1 MALAHTK
8 TRAPRPRAGLLLPRP
23 ALLASLQQALQAH
36 RVLLICA
43 PAGYGKTALL
53 TQALADL
60 PEDHAVAW
68 VALDEGDDLGRL
80 LDCLFAA
87 FEPYDPPWRTAPEG
101 LRDAALRGGAELVA
115 VADAMLNA
123 LEACEVGHGL
133 IVLDDA
139 HHLAD
144 PASLQFL
151 DRWLAR
157 MGERWRL
164 VLSARHEPALRL
176 ARLRALGE
184 LADLGPAQL
193 ALDPAEV
200 TRLAQ
205 AAGLGEAA
213 GAELY
218 ERSQGW
224 AAGLRLALGLSQRAA
239 LPAAIDRA
247 TFDYLAAEVLDR
259 LDPGLRDFLLR
270 TSVLHE
276 LDVARCQAL
285 GEGALVASFLAE
297 IERLSLFCTV
307 VDLAPHT
314 LRLHQLFRD
323 MLQQRLRQQ
332 QPDAHRQLLERAAM
346 LESDPQRR
354 QGLLMAAGRPE
365 RAAEL
370 LLADAAMLINQQG
383 AQGLLDLAARFDD
396 AFADSS
402 PELHRVKAVALWT
415 TWEAERAE
423 YHLVRAEALFEARGD
438 MAALRVA
445 RAHLAILLIAQGR
458 LTQAAA
464 LLQALDPFDGETRLS
479 GEARRIVLLG
489 RCWHA
494 LESCHFDAVAPLFEA
509 QLAELLKQPTV
520 DAWYTGVPP
529 PRQISCRGMAASME
543 RWFRGTQQVVGER
556 PLPLG
561 VMGYMARAWSLFWQ
575 GQLAESEQHLAR
587 AEADAAWFG
596 RLVIARNHGQA
607 LHAMLDLVH
616 GRHESAVA
624 LMRLRLAEHVPGYGR
639 WGLWH
644 GIFFCSRMAA
654 ACGETALLDE
664 GLARLAREGAELPDL
679 TSAHRR
685 DPLAGLRAQQA
696 QLAGRPTEAIA
707 LWRGLLAEGESA
719 DLLGQRAEARLRL
732 AAALLDAGDTPA
744 AAEALAPALAE
755 HDPGGLLWAVPLM
768 RRVAAQPWG
777 ELIDATALAR
787 LRGWVDQLAPVD
799 AVAAVVAAGLDDR
812 LSQREAEVIEQIAA
826 GASNKHIAR
835 ALDLSPHTVKRH
847 VANILDKLGLNSR
860 GEAAAWWHERLTQA
874 STRPGTL
881 G

>member
-23 ALLASLQQALQAH
+23 ALLAQVRQALDTH
-36 RVLLICA
+36 RALLICA
-43 PAGYGKTALL
+43 RAGYGKTALL
-53 TQALADL
+53 TQALAEVGD
-60 PEDHAVAW
+60 DSAVAW

-101 LRDAALRGGAELVA
+101 LRDAALRGGTELVT

-123 LEACEVGHGL
+123 LEACEVERGL

-139 HHLAD
+139 HHLVD

-164 VLSARHEPALRL
+164 VLSARHEPPLRV
-176 ARLRALGE
+176 ARLRATGD
-184 LADLGPAQL
+184 LADLGPEQL
-193 ALDPAEV
+193 ALDEAEV
-200 TRLAQ
+200 TQLAQ
-205 AAGLGEAA
+205 AAGLDEGA
-213 GAELY
+213 GAELFQ
-218 ERSQGW
+218 RSQGW
-224 AAGLRLALGLSQRAA
+224 AAGLRLALGLSQRAG

-259 LDPGLRDFLLR
+259 LDAELRGFLLR

-285 GEGALVASFLAE
+285 GEGAMVASFLAE
-297 IERLSLFCTV
+297 IERLSLFVTV

-323 MLQQRLRQQ
+323 MLQQRLRLE
-332 QPDAHRQLLERAAM
+332 QPDTHRLLLERAAE
-346 LESDPQRR
+346 LETDAQRR
-354 QGLLMAAGRPE
+354 HGLLMAAGRPD

-370 LLADAAMLINQQG
+370 LLADAGMLINQIG
-383 AQGLLDLAARFDD
+383 AQGLLDLAGRFD
-396 AFADSS
+396 AGFAEVS

-415 TWEAERAE
+415 MWEAERAE
-423 YHLVRAEALFEARGD
+423 YHLGRAEVLFQARGD
-438 MAALRVA
+438 GAALRVA

-464 LLQALDPFDGETRLS
+464 LLQALDPFDGESRLS

-509 QLAELLKQPTV
+509 QLAELLKHPTV
-520 DAWYTGVPP
+520 EAWYTGVPP
-529 PRQISCRGMAASME
+529 PRQISCRGMAAPME
-543 RWFRGTQQVVGER
+543 RWFRGAMQVVGDR

-575 GQLAESEQHLAR
+575 GEFAECEQHLAR

-654 ACGETALLDE
+654 ACGDAALLDE
-664 GLARLAREGAELPDL
+664 GLARLVREGAELPDL
-679 TSAHRR
+679 VSAHRR
-685 DPLAGLRAQQA
+685 DPLAGLRARQA
-696 QLAGRPTEAIA
+696 ELAGRRGEAIA
-707 LWRGLLAEGESA
+707 LWRGLLAEGESS
-719 DLLGQRAEARLRL
+719 DLLAQRAEARLRL
-732 AAALLDAGDTPA
+732 TAALLEDGDRRE

-768 RRVAAQPWG
+768 QRMAAQDWG
-777 ELIDATALAR
+777 ELIEPASLAR
-787 LRGWVDQLAPVD
+787 LRQWVETLAPGGVMPPP
-799 AVAAVVAAGLDDR
+799 AMASAADDR
-812 LSQREAEVIEQIAA
+812 LSQREAEVVAQIAA

-860 GEAAAWWHERLTQA
+860 GEAAAWWHDRQA

>member
-23 ALLASLQQALQAH
+23 ALLARFHEALLTH
-36 RVLLICA
+36 RALLLCA

-53 TQALADL
+53 TQALAEVGD
-60 PEDHAVAW
+60 DTAVAW
-68 VALDEGDDLGRL
+68 VSLDEGDDLGRL
-80 LDCLFAA
+80 LDCLFTA

-101 LRDAALRGGAELVA
+101 LRDAALRGGADLITA
-115 VADAMLNA
+115 ADAMANA
-123 LEACEVGHGL
+123 LEACEVAHGL

-139 HHLAD
+139 HHLVD
-144 PASLQFL
+144 TASLQFL

-164 VLSARHEPALRL
+164 VLSARHEPALRV
-176 ARLRALGE
+176 ARLRATGD
-184 LADLGPAQL
+184 LADLGPEQL
-193 ALDPAEV
+193 ALAPAEV
-200 TRLAQ
+200 TQLAH
-205 AAGLGEAA
+205 AAGLGDEAA
-213 GAELY
+213 AELY

-259 LDPGLRDFLLR
+259 LDAELRDFLLR

-285 GEGALVASFLAE
+285 GEGAMVATFLAE
-297 IERLSLFCTV
+297 IERLSLFVTV
-307 VDLAPHT
+307 VDLSPHT

-323 MLQQRLRQQ
+323 MLQLRLRQT
-332 QPDAHRQLLERAAM
+332 QPDLHRELLERAAV
-346 LESDPQRR
+346 LESDAQRR
-354 QGLLMAAGRPE
+354 HGLLMAAGRPD

-370 LLADAAMLINQQG
+370 LLADAGMLINQLG
-383 AQGLLDLAARFDD
+383 AQGLLDLAGRFDAD
-396 AFADSS
+396 FAEVS

-415 TWEAERAE
+415 LWEAERAE
-423 YHLVRAEALFEARGD
+423 YHLGRAELLFQARGD
-438 MAALRVA
+438 TAALRVA
-445 RAHLAILLIAQGR
+445 RAHLAVLLIAQGR

-464 LLQALDPFDGETRLS
+464 ILQALDPFDGESRLS
-479 GEARRIVLLG
+479 GEARRVVLLA

-494 LESCHFDAVAPLFEA
+494 LESCHFDAVAPLFEV
-509 QLAELLKQPTV
+509 QLAELLKHPTV
-520 DAWYTGVPP
+520 EAWYTGVPP
-529 PRQISCRGMAASME
+529 PRQISCRGMAAPME
-543 RWFRGTQQVVGER
+543 RWFRGAMQVVGDR

-575 GQLAESEQHLAR
+575 GDLAECEQHLAR

-654 ACGETALLDE
+654 ACGEVALLDE
-664 GLARLAREGAELPDL
+664 GLARLVREGADLPDL
-679 TSAHRR
+679 TAPHRR
-685 DPLAGLRAQQA
+685 DPLAGLRARQA
-696 QLAGRPTEAIA
+696 ELAGRRAEAIA
-707 LWRGLLAEGESA
+707 LWRALLAEGESA
-719 DLLGQRAEARLRL
+719 DLLGQRAEAQLRL
-732 AAALLDAGDTPA
+732 AGALLDDGQHAQ

-755 HDPGGLLWAVPLM
+755 HDPGGLLWDVPLM
-768 RRVAAQPWG
+768 RRMAAHDWG
-777 ELIDATALAR
+777 GLLDAAALAR
-787 LRGWVDQLAPVD
+787 LRSWVEALAPL
-799 AVAAVVAAGLDDR
+799 AVGTEEAPAPAADDR
-812 LSQREAEVIEQIAA
+812 LSQREAEVIAQIAA

-860 GEAAAWWHERLTQA
+860 GEAAAWWNRQ
-874 STRPGTL
+874 R
-881 G
+881 

>member
-23 ALLASLQQALQAH
+23 ALLAQVRQALDTH
-36 RVLLICA
+36 RALLICA

-53 TQALADL
+53 TQALAEVGD
-60 PEDHAVAW
+60 DSAVAW

-101 LRDAALRGGAELVA
+101 LRDAALRGGTELVT

-123 LEACEVGHGL
+123 LEACEVERGL

-139 HHLAD
+139 HHLVD

-164 VLSARHEPALRL
+164 VLSARHEPPLRV
-176 ARLRALGE
+176 ARLRATGD
-184 LADLGPAQL
+184 LADLGPEQL
-193 ALDPAEV
+193 ALDQAEV
-200 TRLAQ
+200 TQLAQ
-205 AAGLGEAA
+205 AAGLDEGA
-213 GAELY
+213 GAELFQ
-218 ERSQGW
+218 RSQGW
-224 AAGLRLALGLSQRAA
+224 AAGLRLALGLSQRAG

-259 LDPGLRDFLLR
+259 LDAELRGFLLR

-285 GEGALVASFLAE
+285 GEGAMVASFLAE
-297 IERLSLFCTV
+297 IERLSLFVTV

-323 MLQQRLRQQ
+323 MLQQRLRLE
-332 QPDAHRQLLERAAM
+332 QPDTHRLLLERAAE
-346 LESDPQRR
+346 LETDAQRR
-354 QGLLMAAGRPE
+354 HGLLMAAGRPD

-370 LLADAAMLINQQG
+370 LLADAGMLINQIG
-383 AQGLLDLAARFDD
+383 AQGLLDLAGRFD
-396 AFADSS
+396 AGFAEVS

-415 TWEAERAE
+415 MWEAERAE
-423 YHLVRAEALFEARGD
+423 YHLGRAEVLFQARGD
-438 MAALRVA
+438 GAALRVA

-464 LLQALDPFDGETRLS
+464 LLQALDPFDGESRLS

-509 QLAELLKQPTV
+509 QLAELLKHPTV
-520 DAWYTGVPP
+520 EAWYTGVPP
-529 PRQISCRGMAASME
+529 PRQISCRGMAAPME
-543 RWFRGTQQVVGER
+543 RWFRGAMQVVGDR

-575 GQLAESEQHLAR
+575 GEFAECEQHLAR

-654 ACGETALLDE
+654 ACGDAALLDE
-664 GLARLAREGAELPDL
+664 GLARLVREGAELPDL
-679 TSAHRR
+679 VSAHRR
-685 DPLAGLRAQQA
+685 DPLAGLRARQA
-696 QLAGRPTEAIA
+696 ELAGRRGEAIA
-707 LWRGLLAEGESA
+707 LWRGLLAEGESS
-719 DLLGQRAEARLRL
+719 DLLAQRAEARLRL
-732 AAALLDAGDTPA
+732 AAALLESGDRRE

-768 RRVAAQPWG
+768 QRMAAHDWG
-777 ELIDATALAR
+777 ELIEPASLAR
-787 LRGWVDQLAPVD
+787 LRQWVETLAPGGVMPPP
-799 AVAAVVAAGLDDR
+799 AMASAADDR
-812 LSQREAEVIEQIAA
+812 LSQREAEVVAQIAA

-860 GEAAAWWHERLTQA
+860 GEAAAWWHDRQA

>member
-23 ALLASLQQALQAH
+23 ALLAHVRQALDTH
-36 RVLLICA
+36 RALLICA

-53 TQALADL
+53 TQALAEVGD
-60 PEDHAVAW
+60 DSAVAW

-101 LRDAALRGGAELVA
+101 LRDAALRGGTELVT

-123 LEACEVGHGL
+123 LEACEVERGL

-139 HHLAD
+139 HHLVD

-164 VLSARHEPALRL
+164 VLSARHEPPLRV
-176 ARLRALGE
+176 ARLRATGD
-184 LADLGPAQL
+184 LADLGPEQL
-193 ALDPAEV
+193 ALDQAEV
-200 TRLAQ
+200 TQLAQ
-205 AAGLGEAA
+205 AAGLDEGA
-213 GAELY
+213 GAELFQ
-218 ERSQGW
+218 RSQGW
-224 AAGLRLALGLSQRAA
+224 AAGLRLALGLSQRAG

-259 LDPGLRDFLLR
+259 LDAELRGFLLR

-285 GEGALVASFLAE
+285 GEGAMVASFLAE
-297 IERLSLFCTV
+297 IERLSLFVTV

-323 MLQQRLRQQ
+323 MLQQRLRLE
-332 QPDAHRQLLERAAM
+332 QPDTHRLLLERAAE
-346 LESDPQRR
+346 LETDAQRR
-354 QGLLMAAGRPE
+354 HGLLMAAGRPD

-370 LLADAAMLINQQG
+370 LLADAGMLINQIG
-383 AQGLLDLAARFDD
+383 AQGLLDLAGRFD
-396 AFADSS
+396 AGFAEVS

-415 TWEAERAE
+415 MWEAERAE
-423 YHLVRAEALFEARGD
+423 YHLGRAEVLFQARGD
-438 MAALRVA
+438 GAALRVA

-464 LLQALDPFDGETRLS
+464 LLQALDPFDGESRLS

-509 QLAELLKQPTV
+509 QLAELLKHPTV
-520 DAWYTGVPP
+520 EAWYTGVPP
-529 PRQISCRGMAASME
+529 PRQISCRGMAAPME
-543 RWFRGTQQVVGER
+543 RWFRGAMQVVGDR

-575 GQLAESEQHLAR
+575 GEFAECEQHLAR

-654 ACGETALLDE
+654 ACGDAALLDE
-664 GLARLAREGAELPDL
+664 GLARLVREGAELPDL
-679 TSAHRR
+679 VSAHRR
-685 DPLAGLRAQQA
+685 DPLAGLRARQA
-696 QLAGRPTEAIA
+696 ELAGRRGEAIA
-707 LWRGLLAEGESA
+707 LWRGLLAEGESS
-719 DLLGQRAEARLRL
+719 DLLAQRAEARLRL
-732 AAALLDAGDTPA
+732 AAALLEDGDRREA
-744 AAEALAPALAE
+744 AQALAPALAE

-768 RRVAAQPWG
+768 QRMAAQDWG
-777 ELIDATALAR
+777 ELIEPASLAR
-787 LRGWVDQLAPVD
+787 LRQWVETLAPGGVMPPP
-799 AVAAVVAAGLDDR
+799 AMASAADDR
-812 LSQREAEVIEQIAA
+812 LSQREAEVVAQIAA

-860 GEAAAWWHERLTQA
+860 GEAAAWWHDRQA

>member
-23 ALLASLQQALQAH
+23 ALLAQVRQALEAH
-36 RVLLICA
+36 RALLICA

-53 TQALADL
+53 TQALAELGD
-60 PEDHAVAW
+60 DAAVAW

-87 FEPYDPPWRTAPEG
+87 LEPYDPPWRTAPEG
-101 LRDAALRGGAELVA
+101 LRDAALRGGAELVV

-123 LEACEVGHGL
+123 LEACGVPQGL

-139 HHLAD
+139 HHLVD

-164 VLSARHEPALRL
+164 VLSARHEPPMRL
-176 ARLRALGE
+176 ARLRATGE
-184 LADLGPAQL
+184 LADLGPDRL
-193 ALDPAEV
+193 ALDRGEV
-200 TRLAQ
+200 TQLAQ
-205 AAGLGEAA
+205 AAGLGVEAA
-213 GAELY
+213 DELY

-259 LDPGLRDFLLR
+259 LDPELRDFLLR

-285 GEGALVASFLAE
+285 GEGAMVASYLAE
-297 IERLSLFCTV
+297 IERLSLFVTV

-314 LRLHQLFRD
+314 LRLHGLFRD
-323 MLQQRLRQQ
+323 MLQLRLRQD
-332 QPDAHRQLLERAAM
+332 QPERHRQQLERAAE
-346 LESDPQRR
+346 LEADPQRR
-354 QGLLMAAGRPE
+354 HGLLMAAGRPD

-370 LLADAAMLINQQG
+370 LLADAGMLINQIG
-383 AQGLLDLAARFDD
+383 AQALLDLAGRFDAD
-396 AFADSS
+396 FAEVS

-415 TWEAERAE
+415 MWEAERAE
-423 YHLVRAEALFEARGD
+423 YHLGRAEVLFQARGD
-438 MAALRVA
+438 GAALRVA

-464 LLQALDPFDGETRLS
+464 ILQALDPFDGDGRLS
-479 GEARRIVLLG
+479 GEARRVVLLG

-494 LESCHFDAVAPLFEA
+494 LESCRFDAVAPLFEA
-509 QLAELLKQPTV
+509 QLAELLKYPTV
-520 DAWYTGVPP
+520 EAWYTGVPP
-529 PRQISCRGMAASME
+529 PRQISCRGMAAPME
-543 RWFRGTQQVVGER
+543 RWFRGAMQVVGER

-575 GQLAESEQHLAR
+575 GRLAECEQHLAR

-664 GLARLAREGAELPDL
+664 GLARLVREGAELPDL

-685 DPLAGLRAQQA
+685 DPLAGLRARQA
-696 QLAGRPTEAIA
+696 ELAGRRGEAIA
-707 LWRGLLAEGESA
+707 LWRALLDEGESA

-732 AAALLDAGDTPA
+732 AAALLDGGHTADA
-744 AAEALAPALAE
+744 AAALAPALAE

-768 RRVAAQPWG
+768 QRMAAHDWG
-777 ELIDATALAR
+777 ALIEPTSLAR
-787 LRGWVDQLAPVD
+787 LRAWVEALAP
-799 AVAAVVAAGLDDR
+799 ASAGPALAAPGGDDR
-812 LSQREAEVIEQIAA
+812 LSQREAEVMAQIAA

-860 GEAAAWWHERLTQA
+860 GEAAAWWHDRQA

-881 G
+881 A

>member
-23 ALLASLQQALQAH
+23 ALLARWSAALQTH
-36 RVLLICA
+36 RVLLLCA

-53 TQALADL
+53 TQALAAAGD
-60 PEDHAVAW
+60 DAAVAW

-123 LEACEVGHGL
+123 LEACEVEQGL

-139 HHLAD
+139 HHLVD

-164 VLSARHEPALRL
+164 VLSARHEPALRV
-176 ARLRALGE
+176 ARLRATGD
-184 LADLGPAQL
+184 LADLGPEQL
-193 ALDPAEV
+193 ALDQAEV
-200 TRLAQ
+200 TQLAQ
-205 AAGLGEAA
+205 AAGLGEEA

-218 ERSQGW
+218 QRSQGW

-259 LDPGLRDFLLR
+259 LDAELRGFLLR

-285 GEGALVASFLAE
+285 GEGAMVASFLAE
-297 IERLSLFCTV
+297 IERLALFVTV

-314 LRLHQLFRD
+314 LRLHQLFRN
-323 MLQQRLRQQ
+323 MLQQRLRLE
-332 QPDAHRQLLERAAM
+332 QPDTHRLLLERAAEM
-346 LESDPQRR
+346 EADPQRR
-354 QGLLMAAGRPE
+354 HGLLMAAGRPD

-370 LLADAAMLINQQG
+370 LLADAGMLINQVG
-383 AQGLLDLAARFDD
+383 AQGLLDMAARFDAD
-396 AFADSS
+396 FAEVS

-415 TWEAERAE
+415 MWEAERAE
-423 YHLVRAEALFEARGD
+423 YHLGRAEVLFQARGD
-438 MAALRVA
+438 GAALRVA

-464 LLQALDPFDGETRLS
+464 LLQALDPFEGDSRLS

-494 LESCHFDAVAPLFEA
+494 LESCRFDAVASLFEA
-509 QLAELLKQPTV
+509 QLAELLKHPTV
-520 DAWYTGVPP
+520 EAWYSGVPP
-529 PRQISCRGMAASME
+529 PRQVSCRGMAAPME
-543 RWFRGTQQVVGER
+543 RWFRGAMQVVGDR

-561 VMGYMARAWSLFWQ
+561 VMGNMSWAWSLFWQ
-575 GQLAESEQHLAR
+575 GRIDDCEQHLAR

-607 LHAMLDLVH
+607 LHAMLDLLH
-616 GRHESAVA
+616 GRHESALA

-644 GIFFCSRMAA
+644 GIFFCTRMAA
-654 ACGETALLDE
+654 ACGDVALLEE
-664 GLARLAREGAELPDL
+664 GLARLVREGAELPDL

-685 DPLAGLRAQQA
+685 DPLAGLRARQA
-696 QLAGRPTEAIA
+696 ELAGRRGEAIA

-732 AAALLDAGDTPA
+732 AAALLDEGQPREA
-744 AAEALAPALAE
+744 ADALAPVLAE

-768 RRVAAQPWG
+768 GRLAAQDWG
-777 ELIDATALAR
+777 DAVEPTALAR
-787 LRGWVDQLAPVD
+787 LRAWVDALAP
-799 AVAAVVAAGLDDR
+799 AAPVVAASAAAAVDDR
-812 LSQREAEVIEQIAA
+812 LSQREAEVIAQIAA

-860 GEAAAWWHERLTQA
+860 GEAAAWWNRQA

>member
-23 ALLASLQQALQAH
+23 ALLAHLRQALDTH
-36 RVLLICA
+36 RALLICA

-53 TQALADL
+53 TQALAEVGD
-60 PEDHAVAW
+60 DSAVAW

-101 LRDAALRGGAELVA
+101 LRDAALRGGTELVT

-123 LEACEVGHGL
+123 LEACEVERGL

-139 HHLAD
+139 HHLVD

-164 VLSARHEPALRL
+164 VLSARHEPALRV
-176 ARLRALGE
+176 ARLRATGD
-184 LADLGPAQL
+184 LADLGPEQL
-193 ALDPAEV
+193 ALDQAEV
-200 TRLAQ
+200 TQLAQ
-205 AAGLGEAA
+205 AAGLDEGA
-213 GAELY
+213 GAELFQ
-218 ERSQGW
+218 RSQGW
-224 AAGLRLALGLSQRAA
+224 AAGLRLALGLSQRAG

-259 LDPGLRDFLLR
+259 LDAELRGFLLR

-285 GEGALVASFLAE
+285 GEGAMVASFLAE
-297 IERLSLFCTV
+297 IERLSLFVTV

-323 MLQQRLRQQ
+323 MLQQRLRLE
-332 QPDAHRQLLERAAM
+332 QPDTHRLLLERAAE
-346 LESDPQRR
+346 LETDAQRR
-354 QGLLMAAGRPE
+354 HGLLMAAGRPD

-370 LLADAAMLINQQG
+370 LLADAGMLINQIG
-383 AQGLLDLAARFDD
+383 AQGLLDLAGRFD
-396 AFADSS
+396 AGFAEVS

-415 TWEAERAE
+415 MWEAERAE
-423 YHLVRAEALFEARGD
+423 YHLGRAEVLFQARGD
-438 MAALRVA
+438 GAALRVA

-464 LLQALDPFDGETRLS
+464 LLQALDPFDGESRLS

-509 QLAELLKQPTV
+509 QLAELLKHPTV
-520 DAWYTGVPP
+520 EAWYTGVPP
-529 PRQISCRGMAASME
+529 PRQISCRGMAAPME
-543 RWFRGTQQVVGER
+543 RWFRGAMQVVGDR

-575 GQLAESEQHLAR
+575 GEFAECEQHLAR

-654 ACGETALLDE
+654 ACGDAALLDE
-664 GLARLAREGAELPDL
+664 GLARLVREGAELPDL
-679 TSAHRR
+679 VSAHRR
-685 DPLAGLRAQQA
+685 DPLAGLRARQA
-696 QLAGRPTEAIA
+696 ELAGRRAEAIA
-707 LWRGLLAEGESA
+707 LWRGLLAEGESS
-719 DLLGQRAEARLRL
+719 DLLAQRAEARLRL
-732 AAALLDAGDTPA
+732 AAALLEGGDRRE

-768 RRVAAQPWG
+768 QRMAAQDWG
-777 ELIDATALAR
+777 ELIEPASLAR
-787 LRGWVDQLAPVD
+787 LRQWVETLAPGGVMPPP
-799 AVAAVVAAGLDDR
+799 AMASAADDR
-812 LSQREAEVIEQIAA
+812 LSQREAEVVAQIAA

-860 GEAAAWWHERLTQA
+860 GEAAAWWHDRQA

>member
-23 ALLASLQQALQAH
+23 ALLAHVRQALDTH
-36 RVLLICA
+36 RALLICA

-53 TQALADL
+53 TQALAEVGD
-60 PEDHAVAW
+60 DSAVAW

-101 LRDAALRGGAELVA
+101 LRDAALRGGTELVT

-123 LEACEVGHGL
+123 LEACEVERGL

-139 HHLAD
+139 HHLVD

-164 VLSARHEPALRL
+164 VLSARHEPPLRV
-176 ARLRALGE
+176 ARLRATGD
-184 LADLGPAQL
+184 LADLGPEQL
-193 ALDPAEV
+193 ALDQAEV
-200 TRLAQ
+200 TQLAQ
-205 AAGLGEAA
+205 AAGLDEGA
-213 GAELY
+213 GAELFQ
-218 ERSQGW
+218 RSQGW
-224 AAGLRLALGLSQRAA
+224 AAGLRLALGLSQRAG

-259 LDPGLRDFLLR
+259 LDAELRGFLLR

-285 GEGALVASFLAE
+285 GEGAMVASFLAE
-297 IERLSLFCTV
+297 IERLSLFVTV

-323 MLQQRLRQQ
+323 MLQQRLRLE
-332 QPDAHRQLLERAAM
+332 QPDTHRLLLERAAE
-346 LESDPQRR
+346 LETDAQRR
-354 QGLLMAAGRPE
+354 HGLLMAAGRPD

-370 LLADAAMLINQQG
+370 LLADAGMLINQIG
-383 AQGLLDLAARFDD
+383 AQGLLDLAGRFD
-396 AFADSS
+396 AGFAEVS

-415 TWEAERAE
+415 MWEAERAE
-423 YHLVRAEALFEARGD
+423 YHLGRAEVLFQARGD
-438 MAALRVA
+438 GAALRVA

-464 LLQALDPFDGETRLS
+464 LLQALDPFDGESRLS

-509 QLAELLKQPTV
+509 QLAELLKHPTV
-520 DAWYTGVPP
+520 EAWYTGVPP
-529 PRQISCRGMAASME
+529 PRQISCRGMAAPME
-543 RWFRGTQQVVGER
+543 RWFRGAMQVVGDR

-575 GQLAESEQHLAR
+575 GEFAECEQHLAR

-654 ACGETALLDE
+654 ACGDAALLDE
-664 GLARLAREGAELPDL
+664 GLARLVREGAELPDL
-679 TSAHRR
+679 VSAHRR
-685 DPLAGLRAQQA
+685 DPLAGLRARQA
-696 QLAGRPTEAIA
+696 ELAGRRGEAIA
-707 LWRGLLAEGESA
+707 LWRGLLAEGESS
-719 DLLGQRAEARLRL
+719 DLLAQRAEARLRL
-732 AAALLDAGDTPA
+732 AAALLEGGDRRE

-768 RRVAAQPWG
+768 QRMAAQDWG
-777 ELIDATALAR
+777 ELIEPASLAR
-787 LRGWVDQLAPVD
+787 LRQWVETLAPGGVMPPP
-799 AVAAVVAAGLDDR
+799 AMASAADDR
-812 LSQREAEVIEQIAA
+812 LSQREAEVVAQIAA

-860 GEAAAWWHERLTQA
+860 GEAAAWWHDRQA

>member
-1 MALAHTK
+1 MALALTK

-23 ALLASLQQALQAH
+23 ALLGRLHQALDSH
-36 RVLLICA
+36 RALLLCA

-53 TQALADL
+53 TQALEALGD
-60 PEDHAVAW
+60 DTAVAW

-87 FEPYDPPWRTAPEG
+87 FEPYDPPWRMAPEG
-101 LRDAALRGGAELVA
+101 LRDAALRGGAERVTA
-115 VADAMLNA
+115 ADAMLNA
-123 LEACEVGHGL
+123 LEACEVAHGW

-139 HHLAD
+139 HHLVD
-144 PASLQFL
+144 EGSLQFL

-164 VLSARHEPALRL
+164 VLSARHEPSLRL
-176 ARLRALGE
+176 ARLRATGE
-184 LADLGPAQL
+184 LADLGPEALALNCDEVTQL
-193 ALDPAEV
+193 AH
-200 TRLAQ
+200 
-205 AAGLGEAA
+205 AAGLGDDAA
-213 GAELY
+213 AELY
-218 ERSQGW
+218 QRSQGW

-259 LDPGLRDFLLR
+259 LDPELSDFLLR

-285 GEGALVASFLAE
+285 GEGAMVATFLAE
-297 IERLSLFCTV
+297 IERLSLFVTV

-323 MLQQRLRQQ
+323 MLQLRLRQTH
-332 QPDAHRQLLERAAM
+332 PERYRDLLERAAL
-346 LESDPQRR
+346 LETDPQRR
-354 QGLLMAAGRPE
+354 HGLLMAAGRPD

-370 LLADAAMLINQQG
+370 LLADAGMLINQIG
-383 AQGLLDLAARFDD
+383 AQGLLDLAARFDAD
-396 AFADSS
+396 FAEVS

-415 TWEAERAE
+415 MWEAERAE
-423 YHLVRAEALFEARGD
+423 YHLGRAELLFQARGD
-438 MAALRVA
+438 VAALRVA
-445 RAHLAILLIAQGR
+445 RAHLAILLVAQGR
-458 LTQAAA
+458 LTQAASI
-464 LLQALDPFDGETRLS
+464 LQALDPFDGESRLS
-479 GEARRIVLLG
+479 GEARRVVLLA

-494 LESCHFDAVAPLFEA
+494 LESCRFDAVAPLFEA
-509 QLAELLKQPTV
+509 QLAELLKHPTV
-520 DAWYTGVPP
+520 EAWYTGVPP
-529 PRQISCRGMAASME
+529 PRQISCRGMAAPME
-543 RWFRGTQQVVGER
+543 RWFRGAMQVVGDR

-575 GQLAESEQHLAR
+575 GAFAECEQHLAR

-664 GLARLAREGAELPDL
+664 GLARLVREGADLPDL
-679 TSAHRR
+679 IAPHRR
-685 DPLAGLRAQQA
+685 DPLAGLRARRA
-696 QLAGRPTEAIA
+696 ELAGCRGEAIA
-707 LWRGLLAEGESA
+707 LWQALLAEGESA

-732 AAALLDAGDTPA
+732 AGALLDDGQPRE

-755 HDPGGLLWAVPLM
+755 HDPGGLLWDVALM
-768 RRVAAQPWG
+768 QRLAAQDWG
-777 ELIDATALAR
+777 GLIEPAALAR
-787 LRGWVDQLAPVD
+787 LRGWAELLGPAAAAEALAGEGD
-799 AVAAVVAAGLDDR
+799 ER
-812 LSQREAEVIEQIAA
+812 LSQREAEVIAQIAA

-847 VANILDKLGLNSR
+847 VANILNKLGLDSR
-860 GEAAAWWHERLTQA
+860 GEAAAWWRDRQA

-881 G
+881 A